1 MYICTSQ
8 SRAAVNAKRWL
19 SSVPW
24 AGKCQDSLL
33 RTGCLRFVASSSRR
47 DMYIKTQDLG
57 VCGSRPQDAIRI
69 SSGMSSVAGLVGHV
83 VLSTGL

>member
-1 MYICTSQ
+1 
-8 SRAAVNAKRWL
+8 
-19 SSVPW
+19 
-24 AGKCQDSLL
+24 
-33 RTGCLRFVASSSRR
+33 
-47 DMYIKTQDLG
+47 MYIKTQDLG